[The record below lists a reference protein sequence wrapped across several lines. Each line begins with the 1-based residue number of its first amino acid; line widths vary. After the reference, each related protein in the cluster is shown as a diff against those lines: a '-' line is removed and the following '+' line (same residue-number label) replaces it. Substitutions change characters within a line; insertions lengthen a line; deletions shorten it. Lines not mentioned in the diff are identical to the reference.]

1 MNKYN
6 RNQTPSLPGGAL
18 IILSG
23 GVTSFLVCLGLSL
36 GNNSDI
42 ALKWA
47 NVQLVTSSSAD
58 KLEILANKLEAQAEI
73 IKQKDEAY
81 KQLEVAYDDYLNNQT
96 GDIELGKAIEAID
109 DLPEVE
115 STEEIQLEI
124 SEVEE
129 DLSEITIE

>member
-1 MNKYN
+1 MNRYN
-6 RNQTPSLPGGAL
+6 RNQVLNIPDGAL

-23 GVTSFLVCLGLSL
+23 GITFFLVCLGLSL
-36 GNNSDI
+36 WDSSDI

-58 KLEILANKLEAQAEI
+58 RLEALATQLDKQAEL

-81 KQLEVAYDDYLNNQT
+81 KQLEVAYEDYLNNQT

-109 DLPEVE
+109 DLPQVE
-115 STEEIQLEI
+115 NTEEIQLEI

-129 DLSEITIE
+129 DLSEITSD